1 MLILGRRSFQNRFF
15 QKNWHF
21 ENSTLKPYF
30 KVRKSKKWPNSV
42 QFLNK
47 ITPRTLTKVE
57 LFFWKIEISNFRT
70 FPILHTL
77 HRRLK
82 EGYIERFIK
91 SHSMLAGR
99 YKDIKKYLASG
110 KMPSNLPSTTSNFQ
124 REANRYTLE
133 ANGELSRQGK
143 RVALYAVR
151 MKIFNAFHKG
161 SHQGRDGT
169 WKKIKARYY
178 WRGGQAFVAKKP
190 RKILPYFTCIFNF
203 FMWISCCFDFSSNIK
218 SIVK

>member
-1 MLILGRRSFQNRFF
+1 MYCF
-15 QKNWHF
+15 
-21 ENSTLKPYF
+21 
-30 KVRKSKKWPNSV
+30 
-42 QFLNK
+42 
-47 ITPRTLTKVE
+47 LTKTRLE
-57 LFFWKIEISNFRT
+57 RLQKLNFFFLKIEISNFRT

-82 EGYIERFIK
+82 EGFIK

-99 YKDIKKYLASG
+99 YNDIKKYLASG

-143 RVALYAVR
+143 RVALYADR
-151 MKIFNAFHKG
+151 MKIFNAFHQG

-178 WRGGQAFVAKKP
+178 WRGGQAFVAKKVNECVACAH
-190 RKILPYFTCIFNF
+190 KNDQLWKACLPKLKAIP
-203 FMWISCCFDFSSNIK
+203 
-218 SIVK
+218 VKPKAFWRGITF